1 MIFLGRGF
9 MSLRLQ
15 TFFGILVALT
25 LVLNFGSTVST
36 AQSNCESCK
45 ESVSSKCANN
55 CKRFSDPKQVAD
67 CVVACQNNNCVRP
80 CTHDTSQA
88 SEAELR
94 DQSFDTEL
102 AQKDMIACERCLKT
116 QRRGYCRDTCR
127 KMNPNSLSGCMD
139 RCAKQQCQTACVL
152 PTAPIRDVPKGPR
165 MDCSTC
171 RQVMEFRC
179 TEECGNSDDK
189 AGTTSC
195 QVSCVE
201 DACLEACNPE
211 LFE

>member
-1 MIFLGRGF
+1 MKRPFY
-9 MSLRLQ
+9 
-15 TFFGILVALT
+15 ILIAL
-25 LVLNFGSTVST
+25 LVLLAGMTT
-36 AQSNCESCK
+36 TALAQSNCETCK
-45 ESVSSKCANN
+45 ESVVSKCSNN
-55 CKRFSDPKQVAD
+55 CKRFSDPEKVKS
-67 CVVACQNNNCVRP
+67 CVGVCQRNNCIRTCAEDTRP
-80 CTHDTSQA
+80 TT
-88 SEAELR
+88 EAER
-94 DQSFDTEL
+94 REESFDTEL
-102 AQKDMIACERCLKT
+102 AQKDMLNCERCLKT
-116 QRRGYCRDTCR
+116 QRRGYCRKTCR
-127 KMNPNSLSGCMD
+127 EMNPNSLTGCMD

-152 PTAPIRDVPKGPR
+152 PTAPVRDVPKVPR

-179 TEECGNSDDK
+179 RDECGNSQDK